1 MDNLDRVVLSC
12 SDIGEF
18 PNALIVALQALEAD
32 PRQRLEAIHR
42 DYLGRFGLT
51 GAYERLKNLTVATI
65 FNEYAT
71 DSDPSP
77 PTVSESVDTLQPSP
91 PSLAIVVNR
100 PFCPYC
106 NKRVKLKSYIV
117 RATVRCPHCQ
127 AFFDCEQPDLVGI
140 VIAKRQRAV
149 IYAAK
154 AAMAAEPKPPEPTPP
169 KPPPPPEP
177 APQPRLATPHTCH
190 QCRQAITTPVGKRRT
205 TIDCPVCTQRTS
217 VYAVL
222 YRCGSCTTLLEA
234 PLSQVGALATCPHC
248 QQRSAVPHDVIEKEA
263 PRTADVLWFRFQ
275 CPSCWKPL
283 AAKTADAGMFSVCP
297 HCFGRFAVPPCGTAI
312 EGTRPTGPKD
322 ALVALQ
328 QSSQWRCPR
337 CKMTCPS
344 RSEGCA
350 YCGLQF
356 STR

>member
-1 MDNLDRVVLSC
+1 MDFLDTVYLSC
-12 SDIGEF
+12 FSLHEF
-18 PNALIVALQALEAD
+18 PIAFAVALQRLNAD
-32 PRQRLEAIHR
+32 AKQRMQDIHQ
-42 DYLGRFGLT
+42 DYLNRFGSE
-51 GAYERLKNLTVATI
+51 GVYERMKDRTVATI
-65 FNEYAT
+65 FAEYEAQQGGPSNDSGNGTQAGVVVT
-71 DSDPSP
+71 DRSC
-77 PTVSESVDTLQPSP
+77 
-91 PSLAIVVNR
+91 
-100 PFCPYC
+100 CPHC
-106 NKRVKLKSYIV
+106 NKRVKLKAYV
-117 RATVRCPHCQ
+117 LRAIVRCPYCHQLFGC
-127 AFFDCEQPDLVGI
+127 ARTEI
-140 VIAKRQRAV
+140 VKKVRPFGT
-149 IYAAK
+149 
-154 AAMAAEPKPPEPTPP
+154 EPVVLSPASVVPLPEPTSLEPP
-169 KPPPPPEP
+169 PLVPPPPEP

-234 PLSQVGALATCPHC
+234 PLSQVGALATCPQC

-283 AAKTADAGMFSVCP
+283 AAKAADAGTFSVCP
-297 HCFGRFAVPPCGTAI
+297 HCFGRFAVPPCGAAV

-328 QSSQWRCPR
+328 QSNQWRCPR

-344 RSEGCA
+344 RSEACA